1 MSIAVMTGGRTIRLL
16 AVVEAA
22 TVTGPVKNLLDFA
35 TRARNLAA
43 SPRIETTIATFRRT
57 AATDSSR
64 FVAAAEQAGVEV
76 EIIPER
82 FRFDPR
88 VIALLRDVVTRREP
102 QIVQTHSVKSHFL
115 MRLSGVWRQRPWAAF
130 HHGYTST
137 DLKMRA
143 YNQLDRWSLR
153 RAARV
158 VTVSQVFAGQLT
170 RRGVEPERIS
180 VLHNSIDPGYAA
192 AVSER
197 DVSELRARLGIT
209 DRDKV
214 ILSVGRLSREKGH
227 TDLVKA
233 LKYLVDQPSQ
243 VNAKLVIVGDGPERP
258 RIERTAAALGIQD
271 RIILAGRAGD
281 ARPYFALADVFALP
295 SHSEGSPNVLLE
307 AMAAG
312 VPVVA
317 TNVGGVPEI
326 VTHNVSALLVRPH
339 DPQSIAASIGL
350 ALADLELAR
359 GLTARARDQ
368 VITRHSPENR
378 LLSLVKLYA
387 GLVGGAV
394 ASTAQVA

>member
-1 MSIAVMTGGRTIRLL
+1 MTGGRTIRLL

>member
-1 MSIAVMTGGRTIRLL
+1 MTGGRTIRLL

-271 RIILAGRAGD
+271 RIILAGHAGD